1 MDNNQSGYTQPQPP
15 VEPPAQP
22 QMQPQPAPTPSPY
35 PMSSPQLAPKKSKKG
50 LIIGL
55 SIGGAV
61 LLLGVILAVL
71 GAIAMP
77 SLESIARADKFMQHM
92 TAGDVAGA
100 MADAG
105 NDESSR
111 AFISQASEKIKGAT
125 YKLTDK
131 QYNTKGQSYYLY
143 SLSGVDQKYARVATT
158 LAGGKRVVSS
168 FVYST
173 TQLAL
178 VPGVASTTQPETPQT
193 NSAQPTGQCFA
204 PSDYDVAF
212 GYKNTLS
219 FSEQVPYTTNVHFQ
233 PDSLEYTDVASG
245 QGADQVAQIVTSNPG
260 KGYKI
265 SLQGSVATT
274 NAADKD
280 FANTRANKVKTAL
293 VAKGVAASNITI
305 LDPSN
310 VADMGGDSSNTTL
323 KEMARNVVISFA
335 PACSTNSGTA
345 K

>member
-1 MDNNQSGYTQPQPP
+1 MDTNQPGYTQPPIQPP
-15 VEPPAQP
+15 T
-22 QMQPQPAPTPSPY
+22 QPQPVPPSY
-35 PMSSPQLAPKKSKKG
+35 PMSPSELPPKKSKKG

-61 LLLGVILAVL
+61 LLLGAIFAVL
-71 GAIAMP
+71 VAIAMP

-92 TAGDVAGA
+92 TTGDVAGA
-100 MADAG
+100 MTDVG
-105 NDESSR
+105 NDETSR
-111 AFISQASEKIKGAT
+111 AFITQSSEKIKGAT

-131 QYNTKGQSYYLY
+131 QYNTKGRSYYLY
-143 SLSGVDQKYARVATT
+143 SLSGVDQKYARVATEF
-158 LAGGKRVVSS
+158 AGGKRVVSS

-178 VPGVASTTQPETPQT
+178 VPGAASATQPQT
-193 NSAQPTGQCFA
+193 QSESTAAAGQCFA

-212 GYKNTLS
+212 GYNNTLS
-219 FSEQVPYTTNVHFQ
+219 FSEQVPYITNVHFQ
-233 PDSLEYTDVASG
+233 PDSLEYTDAAGG
-245 QGADQVAQIVTSNPG
+245 QGADQVAQIVTTNPG
-260 KGYKI
+260 KQYKI

-274 NAADKD
+274 NTADKD
-280 FANTRANKVKTAL
+280 FANTRANKVKAAL

-305 LDPSN
+305 QDPSN
-310 VADMGGDSSNTTL
+310 VADMGSDSDNATL

-335 PACSTNSGTA
+335 PACSTTGGA

>member
-1 MDNNQSGYTQPQPP
+1 MDNNQPGYTQPQPS
-15 VEPPAQP
+15 VEPPVQP
-22 QMQPQPAPTPSPY
+22 QMQPQPEPTPTPSPY
-35 PMSSPQLAPKKSKKG
+35 PTSSPQLAPKKSKKG

-61 LLLGVILAVL
+61 VLVGVILAVL
-71 GAIAMP
+71 VAIAMP

-100 MADAG
+100 MVDAG

-111 AFISQASEKIKGAT
+111 AFIAQASEKVKGAT
-125 YKLTDK
+125 YKLADK
-131 QYNTKGQSYYLY
+131 QYNAKGQSYYLY
-143 SLSGVDQKYARVATT
+143 TLSGVDQKYARVAT
-158 LAGGKRVVSS
+158 AVANGKRVVSS

-178 VPGVASTTQPETPQT
+178 VPGVASTTQPEAQT
-193 NSAQPTGQCFA
+193 NSPAATGQCFA
-204 PSDYDVAF
+204 PSDYNVAF
-212 GYKNTLS
+212 GYNNTLS
-219 FSEQVPYTTNVHFQ
+219 FSEEVPYTTNVHFQ
-233 PDSLEYTDVASG
+233 PDSLEYTDTASG

-280 FANTRANKVKTAL
+280 FANSRANKVKAAL

-310 VADMGGDSSNTTL
+310 VADMGGDNNNATL
-323 KEMARNVVISFA
+323 KEMARNVVIKFA
-335 PACSTNSGTA
+335 PACSTNGSA